1 MMNEFLFFTHILLVV
16 GFVLGALRLGQG
28 ALTALIVLQAVLA
41 NLFVVKQ
48 MSLLGFTVTCS
59 DVFAVGGILGL
70 NLLQEYFGK
79 EAALRAVKISF
90 LNMIFFIVMAQMHLW
105 YMPSAGDTTHGA
117 FSLILSATPRIVI
130 ASVAVYFLVQKL
142 DIVLFIWLK
151 KIFNGSQLPLRIG
164 ISLIL
169 TQCIDTVL
177 FSFLGLYGLVSSI
190 FDVIVMS
197 FSIKCLIIFCSTPFI
212 AFSKR
217 WVRNVSV

>member
-1 MMNEFLFFTHILLVV
+1 MNEFLFFTHVFLVA
-16 GFVLGALRLGQG
+16 GGTLASLRLGKS

-48 MSLLGFTVTCS
+48 MSLFGFTVTCS

-79 EAALRAVKISF
+79 EAALKAVKISF

-105 YMPSAGDTTHGA
+105 YAPSSGDVTHEA

-130 ASVAVYFLVQKL
+130 ASVSVYFLVQKL
-142 DIVLFIWLK
+142 DIILFVWLK
-151 KIFNGSQLPLRIG
+151 TLFQGAQLPWRIG
-164 ISLIL
+164 VSLIL
-169 TQCIDTVL
+169 TQCIDTIL
-177 FSFLGLYGLVSSI
+177 FSFLGLYGIVSSV

-212 AFSKR
+212 ALSKR
-217 WVRNVSV
+217 WVRNVSL

>member
-1 MMNEFLFFTHILLVV
+1 MNEFLFFTHILLVV
-16 GFVLGALRLGQG
+16 GFSLGALRLGQT
-28 ALTALIVLQAVLA
+28 ALTALIVLQAILA

-79 EAALRAVKISF
+79 EAALKAVKISF

-105 YMPSAGDTTHGA
+105 YAPSVGDVTHGA

-142 DIVLFIWLK
+142 DIVLFVWLK
-151 KIFNGSQLPLRIG
+151 KLFNGNQLPLRIG

-177 FSFLGLYGLVSSI
+177 FSFLGLYGIVSSL

-212 AFSKR
+212 GFSKR
-217 WVRNVSV
+217 WVRDVSI